1 MISEGVFFRFGIAA
15 MPFIEGQLAPPP
27 IVPGQLGGIVVAV
40 APQPDTSGSRTVGSP
55 TTRLPP
61 LLLGKF
67 PPGSIQVPGPPTCRA
82 IQNMSPPGRGRCCCG
97 ASASP
102 DLFMAPRGRWRGRG
116 KDREKDHRD
125 ESRES
130 RSRDMMMV
138 EPSSTII
145 TVLTVSR
152 ISKAVSYEPLHL
164 PPEPVQRRTRQC
176 TSSRIGKAPRTG
188 VPLCQQQPCP
198 LLGRPLMRLLGRAV
212 RRDPPPAGFAR

>member
-1 MISEGVFFRFGIAA
+1 MTGGSRHGLGGGVFFRSRNIRACLFSRASS
-15 MPFIEGQLAPPP
+15 LAPP
-27 IVPGQLGGIVVAV
+27 IVPGQLGGVVGAV

-61 LLLGKF
+61 WLLGKF

-130 RSRDMMMV
+130 RSRDVMMV
-138 EPSSTII
+138 EPSSTIT
-145 TVLTVSR
+145 TVLAADVSR
-152 ISKAVSYEPLHL
+152 ERMH
-164 PPEPVQRRTRQC
+164 QRRALVTTARASPLSCSLAVISCPNRADRQ
-176 TSSRIGKAPRTG
+176 
-188 VPLCQQQPCP
+188 L
-198 LLGRPLMRLLGRAV
+198 
-212 RRDPPPAGFAR
+212 ARSQSP